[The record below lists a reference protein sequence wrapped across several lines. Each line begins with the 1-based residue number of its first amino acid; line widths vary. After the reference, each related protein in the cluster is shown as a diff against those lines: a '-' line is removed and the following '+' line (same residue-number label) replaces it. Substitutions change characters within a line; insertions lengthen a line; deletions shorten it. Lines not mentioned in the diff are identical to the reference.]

1 MSKVAGPA
9 PFCAGYVLA
18 GGRSSRMGAD
28 KALLELAGL
37 PLIAYA
43 LEALRGA
50 GIEPKIAGARSELSV
65 FAPVIADAEPDCGPL
80 GGICAA
86 LRPSGEDLSLGTP
99 GTEDRDAEMAVFVSV
114 DAPLMP
120 ASAIEYLVRHA
131 AVTGRLVTL
140 YSVNGFAQTFPVV
153 IRREALPVLKAELAA
168 GRRGCFAAF
177 ESVAREVGEGV
188 QVLPVEYLAQAGHVR
203 DDRGL
208 PPERWFANVNTREEL
223 ARVAAW
229 LR

>member
-1 MSKVAGPA
+1 MSHAASPA
-9 PFCAGYVLA
+9 AVCAGFVLA

-28 KALLELAGL
+28 KALVELAGR

-43 LEALRGA
+43 LDMLRTA
-50 GIEPKIAGARSELSV
+50 GMEPKIAGARSELSV
-65 FAPVIADAEPDCGPL
+65 FAPVIADAEADCGPL

-86 LRPSGEDLSLGTP
+86 LEQAEDEIAL
-99 GTEDRDAEMAVFVSV
+99 FVSA
-114 DAPLMP
+114 DAPLIP
-120 ASAIEYLVRHA
+120 ASAIEYLFRHA
-131 AVTGRLVTL
+131 TVTGALVTV
-140 YSVNGFAQTFPVV
+140 YSLNGFAQTFPVV

-177 ESVAREVGEGV
+177 EAAAGAGGEGV
-188 QVLPVEYLAQAGHVR
+188 QVLPIEYLAQAGHVQGE
-203 DDRGL
+203 RGL
-208 PPERWFANVNTREEL
+208 PPERWFANVNTREDL

>member
-1 MSKVAGPA
+1 MSHAASPA
-9 PFCAGYVLA
+9 AVCAGFVLA

-28 KALLELAGL
+28 KALVELEGR

-43 LEALRGA
+43 LQTLRAA
-50 GIEPKIAGARSELSV
+50 GMQPKIAGARSELSA
-65 FAPVIADAEPDCGPL
+65 FAPVIADAEADCGPL

-86 LRPSGEDLSLGTP
+86 LEQAEDEIAL
-99 GTEDRDAEMAVFVSV
+99 FVSV
-114 DAPLMP
+114 DAPLIP

-131 AVTGRLVTL
+131 TVTGGLVTV
-140 YSVNGFAQTFPVV
+140 YSLNGFAQTFPVV

-177 ESVAREVGEGV
+177 EAAAGAGGEGV
-188 QVLPVEYLAQAGHVR
+188 QVLPIEYLAQAGHVQEE
-203 DDRGL
+203 RGL
-208 PPERWFANVNTREEL
+208 PPERWFANVNTRGDL